1 MASEW
6 SDDMEHR
13 TGPRDELDA
22 DGTGQYGVPFLESP
36 RIVTRAA
43 YEDRYETRVANWF
56 SPWDGQGSI
65 DVGVVMAGLSTT
77 SIVPTNCFAAPDAFR
92 LSQSQFCTYSP
103 DYDVDLSSLSVRDLG
118 DISMPILDPLEGL
131 DRIENALFALH
142 QLPQQPFIILIGGD
156 HAVTAPAFRGF
167 CRAHPD
173 LKMGLIHIDAH
184 NDVRVMDHGPT
195 NGTPVRQIIESGY
208 NISGEN
214 VVQVGIHGFMNA
226 SYYKQWVEGQ
236 GGTIFTGRDVRRR
249 GIDPIIEETLAI
261 AGRGCDAIYV
271 TVDIDVL
278 ELGYVPGT
286 GVATPE
292 GLHPTDLFE
301 GLFALGQDPKVCMI
315 DFVEHDPVH
324 DVASITGRTI
334 TSSFLTFLGGL
345 FLRLHDGWRGYGD
358 KTGA

>member
-1 MASEW
+1 
-6 SDDMEHR
+6 MEHR
-13 TGPRDELDA
+13 AGPRDELDA

-103 DYDVDLSSLSVRDLG
+103 DYDVDLTSLSVRDLG

-131 DRIENALFALH
+131 DRIESALFALH

-226 SYYKQWVEGQ
+226 SHYKQWVEGQ
-236 GGTIFTGRDVRRR
+236 GGTITLHEQEQAEQAVDHRGHPGQIADVQLDEPGKAVLGGVFLQPDGR
-249 GIDPIIEETLAI
+249 T
-261 AGRGCDAIYV
+261 DA
-271 TVDIDVL
+271 D
-278 ELGYVPGT
+278 G
-286 GVATPE
+286 E
-292 GLHPTDLFE
+292 GQHGHE
-301 GLFALGQDPKVCMI
+301 HRDPKRAHQCLMHPKFGV
-315 DFVEHDPVH
+315 D
-324 DVASITGRTI
+324 
-334 TSSFLTFLGGL
+334 
-345 FLRLHDGWRGYGD
+345 
-358 KTGA
+358 